1 MRIRAPAT
9 MSQEL
14 LAKLRVKAIVD
25 TTVAMPE
32 TKPSRGKSPVNW
44 VLRDTIRLV
53 AAATLALS
61 PSAQTRQNAAAD
73 RVTPAKISRERINA
87 KEANELSLS
96 TPQHPYLHNKV
107 ILDSI
112 QVFHQE
118 TWPFLLRRRTRAGT
132 PTTRLSGGTSRFTT
146 EPAPVIERAPIRTG
160 ATNMVSLPMNA
171 PSSMTVRFF

>member
-1 MRIRAPAT
+1 MRKRAPAT

-25 TTVAMPE
+25 TTVAMMA

-53 AAATLALS
+53 AAVTLALS

-73 RVTPAKISRERINA
+73 RVTPTKISRKRINA

-96 TPQHPYLHNKV
+96 TRQHPYLHN
-107 ILDSI
+107 
-112 QVFHQE
+112 
-118 TWPFLLRRRTRAGT
+118 
-132 PTTRLSGGTSRFTT
+132 
-146 EPAPVIERAPIRTG
+146 
-160 ATNMVSLPMNA
+160 
-171 PSSMTVRFF
+171 